1 MNFEFFDCGKKGAGM
16 MHIPIDFFTQ
26 IGTFHR
32 IEAELFHR
40 AQGHQAVKN
49 A

>member
-1 MNFEFFDCGKKGAGM
+1 MNFDCGKKGAGM
-16 MHIPIDFFTQ
+16 MHIPIDFLQ

-32 IEAELFHR
+32 IEAELFHH
-40 AQGHQAVKN
+40 AQGHQAKN